1 MISILGVSC
10 VCTAPMAESDIGA
23 SIESGLRF
31 SCFVFV
37 GQG

>member
-1 MISILGVSC
+1 MSVVYAGLISQ
-10 VCTAPMAESDIGA
+10 SDIGA

-31 SCFVFV
+31 GCFVFV

>member
-10 VCTAPMAESDIGA
+10 DGAAPMAESDIGA
-23 SIESGLRF
+23 SIESGLRL
-31 SCFVFV
+31 SCSVFV

>member
-1 MISILGVSC
+1 MTMLNMYVGYTGC
-10 VCTAPMAESDIGA
+10 MAESNIGA

>member
-1 MISILGVSC
+1 MTSVLGVS
-10 VCTAPMAESDIGA
+10 VVYTGLMAESDIGA

-31 SCFVFV
+31 GCFVFV

>member
-1 MISILGVSC
+1 MNMLNMC
-10 VCTAPMAESDIGA
+10 VGDTRCMAESNIGA